1 MATSPIIS
9 WQIEGERVA
18 DFILGD
24 SKITADGDPS
34 HESKRCF
41 LLGRKVMTNLDCILK
56 NGDITFLTKVRAVK
70 ARAFPAVMYCY
81 VTY

>member
-1 MATSPIIS
+1 MHANIT
-9 WQIEGERVA
+9 EN
-18 DFILGD
+18 GD
-24 SKITADGDPS
+24 CS
-34 HESKRCF
+34 HEIKRA
-41 LLGRKVMTNLDCILK
+41 LLLERKGMIKLDSILK